1 MLILLNAF
9 FAATE
14 IAVISLND
22 KKIRRMAEDGEK
34 TAKIIERIIS
44 EPGRFLA
51 TIQVGITLTGFMAS
65 AFAAENFADDFTN
78 LIMNTGIVVNPV
90 IMHNVGIVVI
100 TLILAYFTLVFG
112 ELVPKRIALQ
122 HSETISFKVARII
135 TFLSKLTSLFVILL
149 NSSSNG
155 ILRLLRID
163 PSAEKE
169 KVTEEEIRMLVD
181 VGCKEGSIE
190 EDEQEMIFN
199 IFEFNNK
206 TAADAMTHRIDLTAI
221 KVDSTQAE
229 YDQMLKDSG
238 HTRIP
243 VYESDMDDI
252 VGILHVRDYFYNRI
266 SENPRPVNELL
277 RPVYSVPET
286 VRADVLFSDMQRKK
300 IHMVVVLDEYGGVSG
315 VVTLEDLL
323 EKIVGNIYEENE
335 VAELEYEKID
345 EGTYRIRGTTDLDI
359 VQELLKV
366 ELPIDEYDTLGG
378 LVFGQLNEI
387 PEDGT
392 SLELEAYGLIIKVEN
407 IKERRVEWAKVC
419 KGG

>member
-34 TAKIIERIIS
+34 TAKIIVGIIS
-44 EPGRFLA
+44 DPGRFLA

-135 TFLSKLTSLFVILL
+135 TFLSKFTSLFVILL

-419 KGG
+419 KGE

>member
-9 FAATE
+9 FSASE

-34 TAKIIERIIS
+34 TAKVIVGIIS

-65 AFAAENFADDFTN
+65 AFAAESFADDFKN
-78 LIMNTGIVVNPV
+78 LVMSTGIVMNPEIV
-90 IMHNVGIVVI
+90 HNVGIVVI
-100 TLILAYFTLVFG
+100 TLVLAYFTLVFG

-122 HSETISFKVARII
+122 HSEVISFKVAKII
-135 TFLSKLTSLFVILL
+135 AFLSKFTALFVILL
-149 NSSSNG
+149 NSSTNG

-181 VGCKEGSIE
+181 VGLKEGSIE

-221 KVDSTQAE
+221 KVDATQAE
-229 YDQMLKDSG
+229 YDQILKDSG

-252 VGILHVRDYFYNRI
+252 IGILHVRDYFYNRI

-286 VRADVLFSDMQRKK
+286 VRADVLFNDMQRKK

-323 EKIVGNIYEENE
+323 EEIVGNIYEENE
-335 VAELEYEKID
+335 VPELEYEKID
-345 EGTYRIRGTTDLDI
+345 EDTYRIRGTTDLDI
-359 VQELLKV
+359 VEELLKV
-366 ELPIDEYDTLGG
+366 ALPTDEYDTLGG

-419 KGG
+419 KVE